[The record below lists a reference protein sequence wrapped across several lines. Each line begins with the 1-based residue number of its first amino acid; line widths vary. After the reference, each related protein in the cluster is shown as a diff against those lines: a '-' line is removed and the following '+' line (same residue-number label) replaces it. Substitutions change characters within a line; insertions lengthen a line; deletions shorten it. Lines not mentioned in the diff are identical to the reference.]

1 MRKLV
6 VWTPVL
12 VLIILVVVFG
22 LRLAAGE
29 PTQESP
35 LLDGPAPVFTLVDL
49 DDGSVFSLDDARGR
63 IVVLNF
69 WASWCPPCRDE
80 HPALVAVANTY
91 PDVQFVG
98 VTHQDDPDASRRFLD
113 DLGRGATT
121 RYLEDPGSA
130 VGIQYGI
137 FGLPETF
144 LIDASGVVV
153 GKITGPAD
161 IGTLIAVVDMV
172 RAGERPGLIIAG
184 EVQAVPGT

>member
-1 MRKLV
+1 MKR
-6 VWTPVL
+6 VWAWIPVL
-12 VLIILVVVFG
+12 LLIGLVVVFG
-22 LRLAAGE
+22 IRLATGE
-29 PTQESP
+29 PAQTSP
-35 LLDGPAPVFTLVDL
+35 LLDGPAPGFSLVDL
-49 DDGSVFSLDDARGR
+49 DDGTTYSLSDSQGR

-98 VTHQDDPDASRRFLD
+98 ITHQDDPDASRRFLD
-113 DLGRGATT
+113 DLGRADTA

-144 LIDASGVVV
+144 LIDESGTVV
-153 GKITGPAD
+153 GKITGPATL
-161 IGTLIAVVDMV
+161 GTLLSVIEEV
-172 RAGERPGLIIAG
+172 RAGERPGLIVAG
-184 EVQAVPGT
+184 EVQAVPGS